1 MKNKNLPLFL
11 AGIVLG
17 VVQFPSNFL
26 TCFRYF
32 LQTGNSDIKFLQGGN
47 LITINLC
54 DLLGRGILIV
64 YVVIIVFMIFLW
76 REIRAFGSDTENGK
90 Q

>member
-1 MKNKNLPLFL
+1 MKNKNLTLFL

-17 VVQFPSNFL
+17 VTLFPSKFQ

-32 LQTGNSDIKFLQGGN
+32 LQTGNSDIKFLQGSD

-54 DLLGRGILIV
+54 DLFGRSILIV
-64 YVVIIVFMIFLW
+64 DVVIIAFMIFLW
-76 REIRAFGSDTENGK
+76 REIRA
-90 Q
+90 